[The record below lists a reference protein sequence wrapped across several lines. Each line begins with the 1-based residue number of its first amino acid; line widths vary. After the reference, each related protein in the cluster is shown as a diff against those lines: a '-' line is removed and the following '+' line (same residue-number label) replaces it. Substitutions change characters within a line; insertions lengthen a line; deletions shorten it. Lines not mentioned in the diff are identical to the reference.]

1 MSVFLEAFLKMYLS
15 SAPMNTLL
23 FDHNDWTNAYDRMLF
38 LRETTAIDDSDVSLE
53 FLENQSIIYYLLS
66 ISSCLCIV
74 FIVAIAVVPE
84 TV

>member
-1 MSVFLEAFLKMYLS
+1 MIE
-15 SAPMNTLL
+15 PMHIN
-23 FDHNDWTNAYDRMLF
+23 DRMLF